1 MAGPWS
7 LPKPLLSRSVP
18 QARAVPLVVGLRRED
33 PTRIWERR
41 SPLTPDAVR
50 RLVSERQV
58 RVHVEHCDRRVFRD
72 HEYSQVR
79 PRRRFYTG
87 SLYPG
92 LDAVSSVPY

>member
-1 MAGPWS
+1 
-7 LPKPLLSRSVP
+7 
-18 QARAVPLVVGLRRED
+18 
-33 PTRIWERR
+33 
-41 SPLTPDAVR
+41 
-50 RLVSERQV
+50 V